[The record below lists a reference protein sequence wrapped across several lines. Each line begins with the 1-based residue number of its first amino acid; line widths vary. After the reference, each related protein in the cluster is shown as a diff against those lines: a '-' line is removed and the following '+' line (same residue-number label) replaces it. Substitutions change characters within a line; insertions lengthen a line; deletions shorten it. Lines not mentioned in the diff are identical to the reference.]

1 MRTESKIKFVGLH
14 AHSGM
19 SLNDGLGYPQDHM
32 DFAYENGMDAL
43 ALTDHGHMNGLAYQV
58 LHAQKMKKE
67 GKTFKPIFGVEAYFL
82 PSLQDWKA
90 EYDKVSEQKKSKKKN
105 KDDMK
110 LSIEDE
116 AASKKAVKNILNRR
130 NHLILV
136 AMNQKGLNNIF
147 KLVSESYK
155 NENFYRY
162 PRIDYDLLAR
172 YSDGII
178 STSACLGGVYA
189 GDYWNN
195 KDEGE
200 EQIIL
205 TPVLILP

>member
-1 MRTESKIKFVGLH
+1 MGLKTESKIKFVGLH

-90 EYDKVSEQKKSKKKN
+90 EYDKVSEQKKSKKSGK
-105 KDDMK
+105 KTRTFAKRK
-110 LSIEDE
+110 LHGTGTNSLKKGSMGSEQLK
-116 AASKKAVKNILNRR
+116 AGLASKYKSLK
-130 NHLILV
+130 
-136 AMNQKGLNNIF
+136 KG
-147 KLVSESYK
+147 
-155 NENFYRY
+155 
-162 PRIDYDLLAR
+162 DL
-172 YSDGII
+172 
-178 STSACLGGVYA
+178 
-189 GDYWNN
+189 
-195 KDEGE
+195 
-200 EQIIL
+200 
-205 TPVLILP
+205 